1 MQCRIV
7 RAVQYRIVRAGGCP
21 AVVAQWQSTVR
32 AGGCPAVVAQW
43 QSTGGSSQRCPGFD
57 SQRLP
62 AFSLSASLRHGQFLN
77 SALNTKLE

>member
-1 MQCRIV
+1 MAARCATEAFSNICAVQARFV
-7 RAVQYRIVRAGGCP
+7 RAVQYRI
-21 AVVAQWQSTVR
+21 VR

-57 SQRLP
+57 SQRLLV
-62 AFSLSASLRHGQFLN
+62 FSLSASLRHGLLLN